1 MTTIK
6 TKKSKLASYRHELNA
21 KGRESLKG
29 WLKHDRALL
38 AGKVADYNPY
48 LGDRFSQLRK
58 QTARTVISL
67 VLNRTK

>member
-1 MTTIK
+1 MTTTK
-6 TKKSKLASYRHELNA
+6 TKKSKLASYRRELTE
-21 KGRESLKG
+21 KGREALMD

-48 LGDRFSQLRK
+48 LGNRFSELRK
-58 QTARTVISL
+58 QTARIVIQL